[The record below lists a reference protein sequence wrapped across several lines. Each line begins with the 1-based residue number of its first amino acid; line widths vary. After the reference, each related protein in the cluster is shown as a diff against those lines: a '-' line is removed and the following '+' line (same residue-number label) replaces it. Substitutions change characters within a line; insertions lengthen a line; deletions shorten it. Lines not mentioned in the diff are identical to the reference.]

1 MHKPEYMTRVHTY
14 FILESAE
21 FDMVL
26 WCKRIVAAAYALKK
40 QMKQNT
46 IHFDQPSPYLLSALD
61 FCNFPFWNIEF
72 DEVDFFPSLNWIFL
86 PAVACKIQVWNRLKI
101 QCIKH
106 DISNWSHI
114 WKDWE
119 SPYEIMGKFQIL
131 WEGYKIWKKSPTL
144 FWN

>member
-1 MHKPEYMTRVHTY
+1 MTIIHTY

-46 IHFDQPSPYLLSALD
+46 IHFDQPSPYLLSAID
-61 FCNFPFWNIEF
+61 FCNFLFWNIEF
-72 DEVDFFPSLNWIFL
+72 DELDFFPSLNWIFL

-101 QCIKH
+101 KFIKL
-106 DISNWSHI
+106 DISSWRFATIKCSVLG
-114 WKDWE
+114 
-119 SPYEIMGKFQIL
+119 YRIL
-131 WEGYKIWKKSPTL
+131 RYRRPRVPDHQVPNHATYSA
-144 FWN
+144 NVY